1 MMSEA
6 TAISTP
12 FRFDLDL
19 SQNAMSVQERL
30 AALEAERSALK
41 KKHDAELASVRKDGE
56 ARGRESEEAAAA
68 RKMADEVTR
77 LAKSAV
83 SLLAARDQMNRNLE
97 REACELAYT
106 IGTHLA
112 ETALSKTPFAEIEA
126 LVKDT
131 MDVLSDTPHLVLH
144 LSLETADEIKP
155 QLTRLLDESGF
166 SGRLIIRAERDF
178 DSSDIR
184 LEWAE
189 GQLVRDLE
197 ASKAVLR
204 EKITQ
209 YLEATDE

>member
-1 MMSEA
+1 MSEA

-30 AALEAERSALK
+30 AALEAERLALEK
-41 KKHDAELASVRKDGE
+41 QHSAELVSVRKDGE
-56 ARGRESEEAAAA
+56 AKGRESAEAAAA
-68 RKMADEVTR
+68 RKMADEVAK
-77 LAKSAV
+77 LAKNAV
-83 SLLAARDQMNRNLE
+83 ALLGARDQMTRNLE
-97 REACELAYT
+97 SEACELAYT

-112 ETALSKTPFAEIEA
+112 ETALARTPFSEIEA

-178 DSSDIR
+178 DSSDVR

-209 YLEATDE
+209 YFEATG